1 MRVIAGKYRGRKIN
15 PPKDNSVRPTSDKI
29 KEALFDVLQ
38 NEVSDAVVI
47 DLFAGTGA
55 LGIEALSRGA
65 KKVYFCDKDAR
76 SIALLQSNLTFVE
89 KGSYEI
95 LKGDYADIL
104 NRLSARGVKADLMLC
119 DPPFADKEGGNI
131 LSVAAK
137 CEIMAENGLITVERH
152 SYDGEIAENIFFPE
166 QTKRYGNV
174 SLDFF
179 RNCTKCALTGTF
191 DPFTNGH
198 SFLAEEALKQFGAL
212 YVLVLV
218 NEAKTVTYSAE
229 KRIKM
234 IQTVLKKYRKRV
246 KIVFYDGYAA
256 DYCKEHGIKYIIRGV
271 RNEKDLAYEREMADY
286 NFRRGGTETLF
297 IPAVRPEISSTA
309 VKEKLFKGEEVGDF
323 VAEELLPMLA
333 KEEKWKT

>member
-38 NEVSDAVVI
+38 KEVSEAVVI

-104 NRLSARGVKADLMLC
+104 NRFSARGVKADLMLC

-198 SFLAEEALKQFGAL
+198 SFLAEEALKKFGAL

-229 KRIKM
+229 KNIKM
-234 IQTVLKKYRKRV
+234 IQT
-246 KIVFYDGYAA
+246 
-256 DYCKEHGIKYIIRGV
+256 
-271 RNEKDLAYEREMADY
+271 
-286 NFRRGGTETLF
+286 
-297 IPAVRPEISSTA
+297 ISI
-309 VKEKLFKGEEVGDF
+309 
-323 VAEELLPMLA
+323 
-333 KEEKWKT
+333 